1 MRFAA
6 VGLTFFCGLL
16 AVAAET
22 PVVVTDAEGK
32 EVKVANARFTVGT
45 RRLTWLAD
53 AKGATPEAKLGPLA
67 VEFREPNSTGFQ
79 NGVVTLV
86 PASAIESVKYDA
98 AKLTVA
104 VKVAGVP
111 EPLTGSTAFKGMNA
125 LGLET
130 GDPATATKYAGGS
143 VKSGVQAFTFPEA
156 NAFERKPVTDGK
168 WNLTIDQPKA
178 NNPVVPVTGLRF
190 LAGNGKGE
198 AVLTALPAKK
208 GAALDLAAGTPFE
221 VVAVDLTRKVVVVE
235 VAKDDTRTLTLTPD
249 VDGKPGSVVGVLGE
263 VPAGWKLFPLHT
275 LLKVEKVKE

>member
-1 MRFAA
+1 MRLAA

-16 AVAAET
+16 ALAAET

-32 EVKVANARFTVGT
+32 EVKLAAARLTLGT

-53 AKGATPEAKLGPLA
+53 PKGATPDAKLGPLA

-98 AKLTVA
+98 AKQTAA

-111 EPLTGSTAFKGMNA
+111 EPITGSTAFKGMNA
-125 LGLET
+125 LGVET

-143 VKSGVQAFTFPEA
+143 VKGGVQAFAFPA
-156 NAFERKPVTDGK
+156 AKPFERKPADGK
-168 WNLTIDQPKA
+168 WHLTIDQPKA
-178 NNPVVPVTGLRF
+178 SNPVVPVTGLRF
-190 LAGNGKGE
+190 LVANGKGE
-198 AVLTALPAKK
+198 VLVTALPAKK

-221 VVAVDLTRKVVVVE
+221 VVAVDLTRKVAVVE

-249 VDGKPGSVVGVLGE
+249 ADGKPGSVVGLLGE

-275 LLKVEKVKE
+275 LLKVERAKE